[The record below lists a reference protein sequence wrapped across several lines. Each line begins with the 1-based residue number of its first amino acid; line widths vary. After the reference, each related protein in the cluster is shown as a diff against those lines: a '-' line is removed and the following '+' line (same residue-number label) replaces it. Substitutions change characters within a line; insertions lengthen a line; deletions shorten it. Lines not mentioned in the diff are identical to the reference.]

1 MLGMGIYDGLKD
13 AASILKEAGKIE
25 QYRQILE
32 VQEKLLEMQKRI
44 NDLEEQNKELRQQL
58 ETKGKLLH
66 KNNMY
71 YLGNEQDGPYCT
83 ACWDSEHLLIRLHTH
98 AVSNAAECPKCKTR
112 ARPGKV
118 VISYPKSDFGDP
130 IF

>member
-1 MLGMGIYDGLKD
+1 MPGMGIYDGLKD

-44 NDLEEQNKELRQQL
+44 VDLEEQNKTLRQQL
-58 ETKGKLLH
+58 EIKGKLLH
-66 KNNMY
+66 RNNMY

-98 AVSNAAECPKCKTR
+98 AVSNAAVCPKCKTH

-118 VISYPKSDFGDP
+118 VISYPKSDPGDWT
-130 IF
+130 F